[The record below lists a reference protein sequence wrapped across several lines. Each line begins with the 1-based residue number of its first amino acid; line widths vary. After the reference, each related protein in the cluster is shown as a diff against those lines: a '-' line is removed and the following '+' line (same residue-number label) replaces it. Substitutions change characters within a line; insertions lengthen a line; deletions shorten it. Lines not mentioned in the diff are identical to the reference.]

1 MIKIFKNNLLNVFI
15 AAVFF
20 LSHVVNTH
28 ANHLKNDHQRENIA
42 ASIME
47 QEKKKA
53 INIAN
58 FFYAPNAFHE
68 TQNDVAVEGKIEKI
82 SGSITLGLFTEKGA
96 LYLGFITGAIMSV
109 VSTIIGWAIGKI
121 KA

>member
-28 ANHLKNDHQRENIA
+28 ANHLKNNHQRENIA
-42 ASIME
+42 VSVME
-47 QEKKKA
+47 KGKQKA
-53 INIAN
+53 INIATL
-58 FFYAPNAFHE
+58 FVPNAFHE
-68 TQNDVAVEGKIEKI
+68 TKNDVAVEGKIEKVFEP
-82 SGSITLGLFTEKGA
+82 ITLGVFTETGA
-96 LYLGFITGAIMSV
+96 LVFGFVTGFIMSV
-109 VSTIIGWAIGKI
+109 LSAIIGWAIGKT